1 MKKTLSLLFIASISF
16 FVGCRHNEKTQSN
29 TDNSSIATESEISN
43 IKSDTDMKKI
53 MIIDGGPRKN
63 MNTAAMVQ
71 AFAEGAREG
80 GAEVK
85 VVRLYDIDYKGCR
98 SCMAC
103 QLKDKR
109 VPSCRFKD
117 GLTDI
122 LAECAEADGLVLAS
136 PIYYGEVTAM
146 ARAFWER
153 LTFPWLSYKDFSI
166 VAPKKMPVT
175 MIYTMNASPEQA
187 PGTLQNMKGVEAVLG
202 MSFGNTPEVIMA
214 NNTTQVNDY
223 SRYHFADGTAEVK
236 KAWRDAHWE
245 EDLQKARDAGK
256 RMATNE

>member
-1 MKKTLSLLFIASISF
+1 MSARSF
-16 FVGCRHNEKTQSN
+16 AKVKIGWVFSDCFRRKGFVTFAAFFLPVFQNNAHLCAQKREYHYEEDYDYRRRAAQRHEHRRHG
-29 TDNSSIATESEISN
+29 A
-43 IKSDTDMKKI
+43 
-53 MIIDGGPRKN
+53 GL
-63 MNTAAMVQ
+63 V
-71 AFAEGAREG
+71 EGAHEG

-117 GLTDI
+117 GITDI

-136 PIYYGEVTAM
+136 PIYYGEFTAQM
-146 ARAFWER
+146 RAFYEC

-223 SRYHFADGTAEVK
+223 SRYHFADGTA
-236 KAWRDAHWE
+236 
-245 EDLQKARDAGK
+245 AGFS
-256 RMATNE
+256 

>member
-1 MKKTLSLLFIASISF
+1 MDRRDFLKKSALGIAALAATSLLENPVMAKA
-16 FVGCRHNEKTQSN
+16 NELINSK
-29 TDNSSIATESEISN
+29 TDNS
-43 IKSDTDMKKI
+43 MKKI
-53 MIIDGGPRKN
+53 MVIDGGPRKN

-71 AFAEGAREG
+71 AFVEGAQEG
-80 GAEVK
+80 GADVK

-117 GLTDI
+117 GITDI

-136 PIYYGEVTAM
+136 PIYYGEVTAQL
-146 ARAFWER
+146 RAFYER

-214 NNTTQVNDY
+214 NNTKQVNDY
-223 SRYHFADGTAEVK
+223 SRYDFSEQMAQSHDKWHEEHFA
-236 KAWRDAHWE
+236 E
-245 EDLQKARDAGK
+245 ELQRAREAGK
-256 RMATNE
+256 RMATGE

>member
-1 MKKTLSLLFIASISF
+1 MFIASISF